1 LTSITIVIWISFLLI
16 NISTLFI
23 FFLSCQ
29 IGIFISIFSFIL
41 YEKKRIDEMGGLLFE
56 VVKEGIL
63 EKNKD
68 KMFPSKGDN
77 ISDEWEEEK
86 EEEETEEDKKE
97 ETDFSE
103 LI

>member
-1 LTSITIVIWISFLLI
+1 
-16 NISTLFI
+16 
-23 FFLSCQ
+23 
-29 IGIFISIFSFIL
+29 
-41 YEKKRIDEMGGLLFE
+41 MGGLLFE